1 MDFNTAP
8 GQFLQKL
15 FEVPEMYFVFLFTVS
30 REIKFLFFFL
40 AWYGGIHRNAFLH
53 DMRNSSYCPSKRECG
68 VR

>member
-30 REIKFLFFFL
+30 REIKFLFFFWL
-40 AWYGGIHRNAFLH
+40 GMEESTETPFF
-53 DMRNSSYCPSKRECG
+53 MT
-68 VR
+68 